1 MNEAIV
7 YNAIQTPDG
16 TIIESRHRHDYV
28 THTDTNGKTYMV
40 DGGLDY
46 LRRNAHSDQVDLS
59 VSLDDGHERVREVLT
74 WGTRGPNG
82 DQPLTFVKL
91 CDMTTDHIEACLE
104 TQDRMHPNIRA
115 AMQNEL
121 LWRDH
126 PWLQTD
132 EALRSEHPW
141 LEKGLRSESNT
152 EEPEKSLADL
162 LVPFSEQFQ
171 RAIDEHEEENDS
183 WWNGLSEQERED
195 AFYAVVKRIHQG
207 DVVDRGSYRHV
218 LYGVFGFDAGMY
230 GAGMGCGYM
239 ALHNLIGDGLEYDH
253 LKHINR
259 LEVID
264 HTESGAGRDYVK
276 HLSDKH
282 TIEYSLQD
290 DNHTLKIFISGKPGD
305 NS

>member
-16 TIIESRHRHDYV
+16 TVIESRHRHDYV
-28 THTDTNGKTYMV
+28 THTDANGCEYMV

-46 LRRNAHSDQVDLS
+46 LRRSAHGDEFDLS
-59 VSLDDGHERVREVLT
+59 VSLDDGHEKVREVLT
-74 WGTRGPNG
+74 WGTRGPEG

-121 LWRDH
+121 MWRDH

-141 LEKGLRSESNT
+141 LEKGLRSESNNSQEGILQKLSELG
-152 EEPEKSLADL
+152 EEIQQANQEYAEQNDL
-162 LVPFSEQFQ
+162 
-171 RAIDEHEEENDS
+171 
-183 WWNGLSEQERED
+183 WWNSLSERERED

-230 GAGMGCGYM
+230 GRGMDCGYM
-239 ALHNLIGDGLEYDH
+239 TIHNLIC
-253 LKHINR
+253 
-259 LEVID
+259 
-264 HTESGAGRDYVK
+264 GA
-276 HLSDKH
+276 
-282 TIEYSLQD
+282 QD
-290 DNHTLKIFISGKPGD
+290 EQDER
-305 NS
+305 